1 MREYSRWEEAS
12 NLVLLLKSGEFMS
25 SGGPVAVGRASQWEM
40 STEALHVPSLVSE
53 MSSTAKLY
61 SLQKRTNFSG

>member
-25 SGGPVAVGRASQWEM
+25 SGGPVAFGRAPQREM